1 MHILS
6 LAYFIVSH
14 VSMSLIRLA
23 VPKVQ
28 FVEPEVE
35 INENDGNVSV
45 TIIRSGDLSIE
56 STVRCYTRQGSAQ
69 VMMDYDE
76 RPNNLQSV
84 ITFLPGTSPI
94 LSGSRERANNSM
106 LMVEWIVDVP
116 FSDSPF
122 QEVK

>member
-1 MHILS
+1 MCLCPSIC
-6 LAYFIVSH
+6 
-14 VSMSLIRLA
+14 LA

-94 LSGSRERANNSM
+94 LSRSRERANNSM
-106 LMVEWIVDVP
+106 LMVEWIADVP
-116 FSDSPF
+116 VDCGCSIL
-122 QEVK
+122 